1 MIKMAKPIEYIEEN
15 EKNEMDITDMLPEE
29 YKESFSNL
37 LKTVKN
43 LNDSGFFSLI
53 NALTS
58 NYKYIIDTLSDQLE
72 SEDTKRSMTN
82 IFSIF
87 QLLSKLDTDK
97 TVNYMSELGNAIS
110 NAKIPDRRY
119 GLMDIARTI
128 NNNDTARTIIL
139 LLKILSDTF
148 GKK

>member
-1 MIKMAKPIEYIEEN
+1 
-15 EKNEMDITDMLPEE
+15 
-29 YKESFSNL
+29 
-37 LKTVKN
+37 
-43 LNDSGFFSLI
+43 
-53 NALTS
+53 
-58 NYKYIIDTLSDQLE
+58 
-72 SEDTKRSMTN
+72 MTN

>member
-1 MIKMAKPIEYIEEN
+1 MAKPIEYIEEN